1 MRSSP
6 PAAADTGELSLASAV
21 RVFPGPFL
29 AGYASV
35 KVVVQF
41 WQAGLVAITLYMPGR
56 GLERQPRGGT

>member
-1 MRSSP
+1 M
-6 PAAADTGELSLASAV
+6 

>member
-1 MRSSP
+1 M
-6 PAAADTGELSLASAV
+6 AGAV

-41 WQAGLVAITLYMPGR
+41 WQARAGGHNPTCLGVVLSDSSRGRHLRCSWWPVVASSGR
-56 GLERQPRGGT
+56 